1 MGKRPLVD
9 LEGYERVDR
18 MFRELEDKV
27 GTKAAREALVPAI
40 KPVLETSKA
49 LAAPISRRL
58 ARSLKARKPQYFG
71 RDGRRRNK
79 RTVLERAVMVGTRAE
94 LGIDPND
101 RHFWPSA
108 WEYGFIHAKSG
119 KQMGP
124 RSYMRAALKMREGDV
139 LRIFSREFRKRI
151 VQFWKAGGRR
161 GSK

>member
-1 MGKRPLVD
+1 MAKRPLIT
-9 LEGYERVDR
+9 LEGYESVDR
-18 MFRELEDKV
+18 LFRNLSDKYAM
-27 GTKAAREALVPAI
+27 KAAREALVPAT
-40 KPVLETSKA
+40 KPVLETAKA

-58 ARSLKARKPQYFG
+58 ARSLKARKPQYFDRG
-71 RDGRRRNK
+71 GRRRNK

-101 RHFWPSA
+101 KHFWPSA

-139 LRIFSREFRKRI
+139 VRIFSLEFRKR
-151 VQFWKAGGRR
+151 VVRFWKQGHRKAAP
-161 GSK
+161 